1 MGLGENQD
9 LLPDPS
15 LDGQIKL
22 QNRLIRLYGIFQ
34 QCSQHSVHTGYSN
47 RRWPWCVGS
56 GKPSGRLRKRQ
67 PCDTFV
73 SEKLTHKVEGQ
84 L

>member
-15 LDGQIKL
+15 LGGQIKL

-34 QCSQHSVHTGYSN
+34 QCS
-47 RRWPWCVGS
+47 
-56 GKPSGRLRKRQ
+56 
-67 PCDTFV
+67 
-73 SEKLTHKVEGQ
+73 
-84 L
+84 

>member
-9 LLPDPS
+9 LLPDPL

-47 RRWPWCVGS
+47 RCWPWCVGS
-56 GKPSGRLRKRQ
+56 GKPSGRLRK
-67 PCDTFV
+67 
-73 SEKLTHKVEGQ
+73 
-84 L
+84 

>member
-22 QNRLIRLYGIFQ
+22 QNRLIRIYGIFQ

-47 RRWPWCVGS
+47 WRWPWCVGS
-56 GKPSGRLRKRQ
+56 GKPSGRLRK
-67 PCDTFV
+67 
-73 SEKLTHKVEGQ
+73 
-84 L
+84 

>member
-22 QNRLIRLYGIFQ
+22 QNRLIRIYGIFQ
-34 QCSQHSVHTGYSN
+34 QCS
-47 RRWPWCVGS
+47 
-56 GKPSGRLRKRQ
+56 
-67 PCDTFV
+67 
-73 SEKLTHKVEGQ
+73 
-84 L
+84 

>member
-56 GKPSGRLRKRQ
+56 GTEMTTL
-67 PCDTFV
+67 
-73 SEKLTHKVEGQ
+73 GQ
-84 L
+84 SHRELSSSWQELALWRWELP

>member
-15 LDGQIKL
+15 LGGQIKL

-34 QCSQHSVHTGYSN
+34 QCSQHSVHIGYGN

-56 GKPSGRLRKRQ
+56 GKPSGRLRK
-67 PCDTFV
+67 
-73 SEKLTHKVEGQ
+73 
-84 L
+84 

>member
-9 LLPDPS
+9 LLPDSS

-47 RRWPWCVGS
+47 RCWPWCVGS
-56 GKPSGRLRKRQ
+56 GKPSGRLRK
-67 PCDTFV
+67 
-73 SEKLTHKVEGQ
+73 
-84 L
+84 

>member
-15 LDGQIKL
+15 LGGQIKL

-34 QCSQHSVHTGYSN
+34 QCRQHSVHTGYSN

-56 GKPSGRLRKRQ
+56 GKPSGRLRK
-67 PCDTFV
+67 
-73 SEKLTHKVEGQ
+73 
-84 L
+84 

>member
-9 LLPDPS
+9 LLPDPL

-34 QCSQHSVHTGYSN
+34 QCSQPLSTLVTAIGAGLGVWGVVNLLEGYGN
-47 RRWPWCVGS
+47 DNPGANAHVR
-56 GKPSGRLRKRQ
+56 
-67 PCDTFV
+67 
-73 SEKLTHKVEGQ
+73 
-84 L
+84 